1 LCVGVGGVRRAPVV
15 AVERPAVV
23 PLSFAQQR
31 LWFIEQLQGPSPMY
45 NIATALHLDGVLDVE
60 ALGLA
65 LGDVVA

>member
-1 LCVGVGGVRRAPVV
+1 LRVGVDGKRRAPVV

-45 NIATALHLDGVLDVE
+45 NMATALRIRGHLDTE

-65 LGDVVA
+65 LGDVV